1 MDSDY
6 HESLCRLVTAYV
18 KGERELCNT
27 ILESTDAVLEQNQNC
42 NIQSDMNHLLS
53 ELSLTFVQPP
63 LFHFSNFKGDNEN
76 VNI

>member
-6 HESLCRLVTAYV
+6 HDSLCRLVTAYV
-18 KGERELCNT
+18 KGERALCSA

-42 NIQSDMNHLLS
+42 NIQSDTNHLLS
-53 ELSLTFVQPP
+53 ELSLTFALPP
-63 LFHFSNFKGDNEN
+63 LFQFSNFEGDNEN